1 MASTFN
7 QLGSKTD
14 LPLSRAKPDM
24 RTVII
29 FMFVII
35 AALLGGGGSR
45 FPMQEMLVYL
55 AALPALYCAL
65 IHAEDSADTK
75 HLRFAKMLILG
86 VVGMIIL
93 QIIPLPPFIWQ
104 SLPGR
109 ETLAE
114 ASALLGQADVWR
126 PWSINPERSLAAAL
140 YIIVPAT
147 AFWSVASLSAE
158 NQIRLIFCI
167 LAVAAVHIMVSAGQ
181 ALSGGD
187 SFYMYQTTHKGLPI
201 GIFANRNHAAIFF
214 LLCLILSPAIFAHRL
229 SSAPLFRQMLLW
241 GLAIILVAAI
251 LATSSR
257 AITVLT
263 GLSLVIMALFSVP
276 QKYKKKGVLGVLAL
290 AIFGALAVVIAW
302 WNNSLGN
309 LQDLGERFEQSDDHR
324 YEFWPE
330 ALSTA
335 AHYFPFGSGTGTFD
349 EAFRSQ
355 ETLDIVGTHFVNH
368 AHNDYIEMVI
378 ENGIFGALIII
389 AAIAVLIP
397 ALRYAFRRH
406 NAGKLSDLPLLGAWA
421 MLIIGLHSLVDY
433 PLRSLAIAT
442 LFGAI
447 AAIIMSVLNGRHDNV
462 TSH

>member
-1 MASTFN
+1 
-7 QLGSKTD
+7 
-14 LPLSRAKPDM
+14 
-24 RTVII
+24 
-29 FMFVII
+29 
-35 AALLGGGGSR
+35 
-45 FPMQEMLVYL
+45 MLVYL
-55 AALPALYCAL
+55 AALPALYCVFM
-65 IHAEDSADTK
+65 HTENTADK
-75 HLRFAKMLILG
+75 EHLRFAKMLILAVIG
-86 VVGMIIL
+86 LIIL

-109 ETLAE
+109 TTLAE
-114 ASALLGQADVWR
+114 ASGLLGQADVWR
-126 PWSINPERSLAAAL
+126 PWSIDPERTLAAAL

-167 LAVAAVHIMVSAGQ
+167 MAVAAVHIMVSAGQ
-181 ALSGGD
+181 ALSGGE

-201 GIFANRNHAAIFF
+201 GIFANRNHAAMFF
-214 LLCLILSPAIFAHRL
+214 LLCLILSPALFAQRL
-229 SSAPLFRQMLLW
+229 SSAPLFQQMLLW
-241 GLAIILVAAI
+241 GLGIILVAAI

-257 AITVLT
+257 AITILT
-263 GLSLVIMALFSVP
+263 GLSLVVIALASVP
-276 QKYKKKGVLGVLAL
+276 QKYKKKGVFGVLAL
-290 AIFGALAVVIAW
+290 AFFGALAVLLAW

-309 LQDLGERFEQSDDHR
+309 LQGLGERFQQTDDHR

-330 ALSTA
+330 SLSAA

-389 AAIAVLIP
+389 AAIAVMAP
-397 ALRYAFRRH
+397 ALRYAFRRY
-406 NAGKLSDLPLLGAWA
+406 NAGRLSDLPILGAWA
-421 MLIIGLHSLVDY
+421 VLAIGLHSLVDY

-447 AAIIMSVLNGRHDNV
+447 SAIIMSTLSGRYDV
-462 TSH
+462 VASQKA

>member
-1 MASTFN
+1 
-7 QLGSKTD
+7 
-14 LPLSRAKPDM
+14 
-24 RTVII
+24 
-29 FMFVII
+29 
-35 AALLGGGGSR
+35 
-45 FPMQEMLVYL
+45 
-55 AALPALYCAL
+55 
-65 IHAEDSADTK
+65 
-75 HLRFAKMLILG
+75 
-86 VVGMIIL
+86 
-93 QIIPLPPFIWQ
+93 
-104 SLPGR
+104 
-109 ETLAE
+109 
-114 ASALLGQADVWR
+114 
-126 PWSINPERSLAAAL
+126 
-140 YIIVPAT
+140 
-147 AFWSVASLSAE
+147 
-158 NQIRLIFCI
+158 
-167 LAVAAVHIMVSAGQ
+167 
-181 ALSGGD
+181 
-187 SFYMYQTTHKGLPI
+187 
-201 GIFANRNHAAIFF
+201 
-214 LLCLILSPAIFAHRL
+214 
-229 SSAPLFRQMLLW
+229 
-241 GLAIILVAAI
+241 
-251 LATSSR
+251 
-257 AITVLT
+257 
-263 GLSLVIMALFSVP
+263 MALFSVP